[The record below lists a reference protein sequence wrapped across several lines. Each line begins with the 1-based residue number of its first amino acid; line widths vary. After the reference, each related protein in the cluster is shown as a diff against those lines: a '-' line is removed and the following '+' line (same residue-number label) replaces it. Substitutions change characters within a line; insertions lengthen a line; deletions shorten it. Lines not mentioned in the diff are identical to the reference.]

1 MNTIHLELASALRN
15 KSAAI
20 RCIQATTE
28 HDDQLLRDAADLVRS
43 LAKLVTGEQLAKV
56 FGAPGDWGY
65 DTLIGQALATIYKES
80 AASRPDILTA
90 SGNYFHFLLPERNA
104 VLVTDIAH
112 ALSNVCRF
120 GGHTREF
127 YSVAQ
132 HSVLASEI
140 VAPEFALAALFHD
153 ATEAYIGDVTR
164 PLKNLLPDYRAIEAR
179 LHADIF
185 RKLGL
190 PEELPAE
197 VKTADL
203 ILLATEQRDLMPE
216 HNDVWAVIAGVDA
229 LPDSIVPWSAVEAEE
244 YFLERYRELANPDMP
259 TRLDCLNYMPR
270 EEG

>member
-1 MNTIHLELASALRN
+1 MNRNQLALALRN
-15 KSAAI
+15 KAAEV
-20 RCIQATTE
+20 RRVNVTTAHE
-28 HDDQLLRDAADLVRS
+28 DQLLRDAADLLRVLS
-43 LAKLVTGEQLAKV
+43 HLVVGKTADKA
-56 FGAPGDWGY
+56 FGPPGDWGY
-65 DTLIGQALATIYKES
+65 DTPIGQALSSSEAEGRDKVS
-80 AASRPDILTA
+80 LRPDILTA
-90 SGNYFHFLLPERNA
+90 SGNYFNFIEPQDNA

-112 ALSNVCRF
+112 ALANVCRF

-140 VAPEFALAALFHD
+140 VAPELALAALFHD

-216 HNDVWAVIAGVDA
+216 HDDVWALIATIDP
-229 LPDSIVPWSAVEAEE
+229 LPDSIVPWSPNEAEE
-244 YFLERYRELANPDMP
+244 YFLERYRELVSADMP
-259 TRLDCLNYMPR
+259 GRIGALA
-270 EEG
+270 